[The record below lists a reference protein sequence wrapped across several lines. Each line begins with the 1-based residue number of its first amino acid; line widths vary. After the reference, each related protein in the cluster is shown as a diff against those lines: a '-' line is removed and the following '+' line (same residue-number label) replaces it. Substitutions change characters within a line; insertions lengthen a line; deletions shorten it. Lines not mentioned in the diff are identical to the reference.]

1 MEHRP
6 KTLEEF
12 VGQSRGKEE
21 LAIYI
26 NSIKKRDEV
35 FPHTFFVGAPGLGKT
50 TLAGIIAYELRRDI
64 KITSGPVLDKAGNVA
79 GLLTSLKE
87 GDILFVD
94 EVHRMPKICQE
105 ILYTAME
112 DFALDLVIGKGNAS
126 KVIRL
131 SLPKFTLIA
140 ATNKPNLCLGP
151 FLDRFTLFFKLDYY
165 SEEELM
171 EVIRRVAT
179 KWEMEVEDEARRLIA
194 RASKGVP
201 RQAINLLKKLK
212 EFVLLSASHVEPL
225 RISLEDIKRF
235 FEILE
240 IDEWG
245 LTPEDRRCLITLYQE
260 FKGGPVGLTSL
271 ALSANISPEELETL
285 YEPALI
291 RLGLIA
297 RTRKGRIL
305 TQKGY
310 AYLREKFKLKGGQEY
325 VPF

>member
-6 KTLEEF
+6 RSLEEF
-12 VGQSRGKEE
+12 VGQTRVKEE

-50 TLAGIIAYELRRDI
+50 TLAKIIAYELRRNI
-64 KITSGPVLDKAGNVA
+64 KITSGPVLDKAGSVA

-94 EVHRMPKICQE
+94 EVHRMPKVCQE

-126 KVIRL
+126 KVVRL
-131 SLPKFTLIA
+131 SIPRFTLIA

-171 EVIRRVAT
+171 EVVRRLAE
-179 KWEMEVEDEARRLIA
+179 KWGIEIEEEARRLIA

-212 EFVLLSASHVEPL
+212 EFALLSSAQEKPL
-225 RISLEDIKRF
+225 KIGLKELKRF
-235 FEILE
+235 FKILE

-245 LTPEDRRCLITLYQE
+245 LTPEDRRCLLTLYQE

-297 RTRKGRIL
+297 RTRKGRVL

-310 AYLREKFKLKGGQEY
+310 AYLKERLK
-325 VPF
+325 

>member
-6 KTLEEF
+6 RSLEEF
-12 VGQSRGKEE
+12 VGQTRVKEE

-50 TLAGIIAYELRRDI
+50 TLAKIIAYELRRNI
-64 KITSGPVLDKAGNVA
+64 KITSGPVLDKAGSVA

-94 EVHRMPKICQE
+94 EVHRMPKVCQE

-126 KVIRL
+126 KVVRL
-131 SLPKFTLIA
+131 SIPRFTLIA

-171 EVIRRVAT
+171 EVVRRLAE
-179 KWEMEVEDEARRLIA
+179 KWSIEIEEEARRLIA

-212 EFVLLSASHVEPL
+212 EFAFLSSAQEKPL
-225 RISLEDIKRF
+225 KIGLEELKRF
-235 FEILE
+235 FKILE

-245 LTPEDRRCLITLYQE
+245 LTPEDRRCLLTLYQE

-297 RTRKGRIL
+297 RTRKGRVL

-310 AYLREKFKLKGGQEY
+310 AYLKERLK
-325 VPF
+325 

>member
-12 VGQSRGKEE
+12 VGQERVKEE

-26 NSIKKRDEV
+26 NSIKKRNEV

-50 TLAGIIAYELRRDI
+50 TLARIIAYELRRDI
-64 KITSGPVLDKAGNVA
+64 KLTSGPVLDKAGSVA

-112 DFALDLVIGKGNAS
+112 DFALDLVIGKGNSS

-131 SLPKFTLIA
+131 SLPRFTLIA

-151 FLDRFTLFFKLDYY
+151 FLDRFTLLFKLDYY
-165 SEEELM
+165 SEEELI
-171 EVIRRVAT
+171 EVIKRLAGR
-179 KWEMEVEDEARRLIA
+179 WEIEVEEEARRLIA

-212 EFVLLSASHVEPL
+212 EFALLSSAQEKPL
-225 RISLEDIKRF
+225 KIGLEELKRF
-235 FEILE
+235 FKILD

-291 RLGLIA
+291 RLGFIA
-297 RTRKGRIL
+297 RTRKGRVL

-310 AYLREKFKLKGGQEY
+310 AYLREKFKVKGGQDC
-325 VPF
+325 VSF

>member
-6 KTLEEF
+6 RSLEEF
-12 VGQSRGKEE
+12 VGQTRVKEE

-50 TLAGIIAYELRRDI
+50 TLAKIIAYELRRNI
-64 KITSGPVLDKAGNVA
+64 KITSGPVLDKAGSVA

-94 EVHRMPKICQE
+94 EVHRMPKVCQE

-126 KVIRL
+126 KVVRL
-131 SLPKFTLIA
+131 SIPRFTLIA

-171 EVIRRVAT
+171 EVVRRLAE
-179 KWEMEVEDEARRLIA
+179 KWSIEIEEEARRLIA

-212 EFVLLSASHVEPL
+212 EFALLSSAQEKPL
-225 RISLEDIKRF
+225 KIGLEELKRF
-235 FEILE
+235 FKILE

-245 LTPEDRRCLITLYQE
+245 LTPEDRRCLLTLYQE

-297 RTRKGRIL
+297 RTRKGRVL

-310 AYLREKFKLKGGQEY
+310 AYLKERLK
-325 VPF
+325 